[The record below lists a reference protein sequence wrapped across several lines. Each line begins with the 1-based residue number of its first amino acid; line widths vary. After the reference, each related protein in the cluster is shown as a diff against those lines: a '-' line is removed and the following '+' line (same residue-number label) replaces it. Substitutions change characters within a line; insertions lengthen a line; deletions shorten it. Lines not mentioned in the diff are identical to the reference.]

1 MSELQ
6 TALLLI
12 GVGVMVVVYGY
23 GWWQQRRLS
32 KKFGAAFKASH
43 SDALYRENS
52 NKPLSPVQHTVDV
65 AQTVVHQS
73 EPAADEPVADA
84 DEPVTVSNVLDESCA
99 LLDGSSDFIID
110 LQLQE
115 PATGA
120 LLGGFWQRKFDFGKP
135 VQVCGLTLNGQRWE
149 RVIAESQT
157 LYVSLRIAVQ
167 LVDRGGVISATK
179 LADFR
184 DLIMSVARQNQADTT
199 LPDLA
204 ETHARAVELDAL
216 CESVDQ
222 MVGINLIPS
231 GERLLL
237 ASSIAQAAALHD
249 MKLESDGA
257 FHLFNEQG
265 VSLFSLIN
273 QDKKPFQHHTLA
285 NATSSGVTLL
295 LDVPRATHPA
305 LQFDAMNCV
314 ARELA
319 QELQLNLVDDQRV
332 VLSAT
337 GLDRIRAQIV
347 AVDAT
352 MRDNAI
358 TPGSARAR
366 RLFS

>member
-32 KKFGAAFKASH
+32 RKFGTAFKASH
-43 SDALYRENS
+43 ADALYQDNTAKS
-52 NKPLSPVQHTVDV
+52 APQHTMSAAVPLV
-65 AQTVVHQS
+65 S
-73 EPAADEPVADA
+73 EAHELVEEFADEPVVL
-84 DEPVTVSNVLDESCA
+84 PNVLDESCA
-99 LLDGSSDFIID
+99 LLDSRSDFIID
-110 LQLQE
+110 LHLHE

-120 LLGGFWQRKFDFGKP
+120 VLGGFWQRKFDFGKP

-149 RVIAESQT
+149 RVVAEGQT
-157 LYVSLRIAVQ
+157 LYVSLRIALQ

-184 DLIMSVARQNQADTT
+184 DLILGVAKQIQAGTT
-199 LPDLA
+199 VADL
-204 ETHARAVELDAL
+204 TDSHALAVELDAL
-216 CESVDQ
+216 CASVDQ

-231 GERLLL
+231 GDRLLL
-237 ASSIAQAAALHD
+237 ASRIAQAAVLHD
-249 MKLESDGA
+249 MRLESDGA

-265 VSLFSLIN
+265 LSLFSLTN
-273 QDKKPFQHHTLA
+273 HDTKPFQHHTLA
-285 NATSSGVTLL
+285 NATSTGITLL
-295 LDVPRATHPA
+295 LDVPRVTQPA
-305 LQFDAMNCV
+305 LQFDAMTRV
-314 ARELA
+314 AHGLA

-332 VLSAT
+332 VLSAS
-337 GLDRIRAQIV
+337 GLERIRAQIV
-347 AVDAT
+347 AVDLT

-358 TPGSARAR
+358 VPGSAQAR